1 MTYQDPKAIYVCINH
16 GEAHA
21 LKKIA
26 ERVMCI
32 NKDLQ
37 KVTEDMGWTYAQ
49 VVCPQKLYIR
59 LLTPPL
65 YRCYTEI
72 VQK

>member
-21 LKKIA
+21 SKKIA

-49 VVCPQKLYIR
+49 VVCPQKLYIWSCQ
-59 LLTPPL
+59 
-65 YRCYTEI
+65 YGKYTYQL
-72 VQK
+72 VGV